1 MSEVGEKAKKR
12 PGADHRP
19 SSPAGESA
27 ARTMVAAQTPEPAE
41 APGTARTYFAVVN
54 ADGSLARGFHAVS
67 SQRFGPGLY
76 EVIFAHDVSRS
87 AYIGVIGG
95 SGSVGIETAA
105 HITVVG
111 RSGVPNG
118 VFVTTTDSSGTYVDR
133 GFHLAVHT

>member
-1 MSEVGEKAKKR
+1 MSDVGEKAR
-12 PGADHRP
+12 TRLGADHQVQP
-19 SSPAGESA
+19 PADG
-27 ARTMVAAQTPEPAE
+27 VAAGTLEAAS

-76 EVIFAHDVSRS
+76 EVIFAHDVRGS

-118 VFVTTTDSSGTYVDR
+118 VFVTMTDSSGKYVDR
-133 GFHLAVHT
+133 GFHLAVHS

>member
-1 MSEVGEKAKKR
+1 MSEVGEKARVR
-12 PGADHRP
+12 PGADHRRQP
-19 SSPAGESA
+19 PAGEA
-27 ARTMVAAQTPEPAE
+27 TAGAVAASPPPE
-41 APGTARTYFAVVN
+41 TRDSARTYYAVVN

-67 SQRFGPGLY
+67 AQRFGPGLY

-95 SGSVGIETAA
+95 SGSVGIESAA

-118 VFVTTTDSSGTYVDR
+118 VFVTTSDSSGAYVDR
-133 GFHLAVHT
+133 GFHLAVHS